1 VKLTRRNLL
10 LAAAAAPM
18 TVSLASRAESYP
30 SKVVKMIVPYPAGSS
45 LDVAARILSDG
56 FPRHFGQPA
65 IVVNQPGAS
74 GTIGTRAAARAEP
87 DGYTIM
93 LGTNQTHGANSA
105 LFPSLGYDAIDD
117 FAPIAGIA
125 RLQHVLVVRK
135 DLGVST
141 LADFIALARK
151 PGQKINYGSSGNGSA
166 SHLAAE
172 MFKIATGVRM
182 DHIPYNGSSQV
193 AQALMGRQIDATFST
208 MPSVL
213 SFIKSGG
220 IAALAVAS
228 KDRAPQ
234 LPALRT
240 LAEQGVTNS
249 EADAWTAFFA
259 PARTPPAVMTSLTDF
274 TMKTFT
280 ALDVR
285 EKLEAGGFV
294 PDVTSSTAFRTFLVE
309 DMKRWAQVIEAAKVK
324 LE

>member
-1 VKLTRRNLL
+1 MKLTRRNLL

-18 TVSLASRAESYP
+18 TVPLASRAESYP

-45 LDVAARILSDG
+45 LDVAARIWSDS
-56 FPRHFGQPA
+56 FPKHFGQPA

-74 GTIGTRAAARAEP
+74 GTIGTRAAAKAVP

-105 LFPSLGYDAIDD
+105 LFPSLGYDAIND

-135 DLGVST
+135 DLGIST
-141 LADFIALARK
+141 LADFIALACK

-172 MFKIATGVRM
+172 MFKIATGARM
-182 DHIPYNGSSQV
+182 DHTPYNGSSQV
-193 AQALMGRQIDATFST
+193 AQALMGSQIDATFST

-220 IAALAVAS
+220 ITALAVAS

-240 LAEQGVTNS
+240 LAEQGVANS

-259 PARTPPAVMTSLTDF
+259 PAKTPPAVMTALTDF

-280 ALDVR
+280 TPEVR

-294 PDVTSSTAFRTFLVE
+294 PDVTSGTAFRAVLAE
-309 DMKRWAQVIEAAKVK
+309 DMKRWAKVIKAANVK